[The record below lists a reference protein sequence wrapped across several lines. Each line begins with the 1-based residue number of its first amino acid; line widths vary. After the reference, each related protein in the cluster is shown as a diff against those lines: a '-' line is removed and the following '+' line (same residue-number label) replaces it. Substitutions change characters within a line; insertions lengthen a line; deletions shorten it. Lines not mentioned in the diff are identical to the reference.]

1 MSTMVQQRQ
10 RVYEIA
16 EAMERG
22 GLITVE
28 LMAEFARKWDCSE
41 RTVYRLYDKAKKLMA
56 EKLRNRE
63 AALMAIK
70 SGIEAPAFASGLRSS
85 LELEAELCKLA
96 SCPEVE
102 MHDKLK
108 AINIILKMRAKI

>member
-1 MSTMVQQRQ
+1 MSTMIQQRQ
-10 RVYEIA
+10 RIYEIA
-16 EAMERG
+16 EAMEKG
-22 GLITVE
+22 GIITVE
-28 LMAEFARKWDCSE
+28 LMKAFARKWDCSE

-56 EKLRNRE
+56 EKLLNRE
-63 AALMAIK
+63 VALMAIK
-70 SGIEAPAFASGLRSS
+70 SGIEAPAFASDLRSS

-108 AINIILKMRAKI
+108 AINIVLKMRNEI